1 MSFNN
6 FVILNMLRPNLQVYV
21 YITDF
26 YLSIISSFLHTLH
39 NYMLSL
45 QQLELKRNIPT
56 FLNSSYKIHQLHDY
70 LKIINNK
77 TL

>member
-6 FVILNMLRPNLQVYV
+6 FVILNMLRPNLQV

-56 FLNSSYKIHQLHDY
+56 FLNSSYKIHQLYDY

-77 TL
+77 IL